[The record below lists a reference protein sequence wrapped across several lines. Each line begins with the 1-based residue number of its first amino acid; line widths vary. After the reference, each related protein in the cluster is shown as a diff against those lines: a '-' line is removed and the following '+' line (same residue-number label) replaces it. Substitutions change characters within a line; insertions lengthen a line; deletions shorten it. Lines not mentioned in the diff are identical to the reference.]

1 MGQNRKKIYWLVFL
15 FSIPFALAHY
25 VNSSFI
31 SSFVGEKFIGFLYFL
46 GSLGSIL
53 ALALAPKIFQ
63 KIGGYKF
70 LLLTTIL
77 NAFYFLLI
85 ANVKSAWG
93 VVIIFILGF
102 SLNILIAF
110 ILDEFLKILTK
121 NNLMGRVRGIQI
133 VVTHVAFILVLLS
146 FWLFLGSHP
155 FRIIYVASFFV
166 TMLFLLVLIF
176 SLKNVPEPEYDKVS
190 SVKFVRIFFRE
201 KTLAKAYV
209 ISLFLQIFYSWMI
222 IYTPLYLSRHLG
234 FTWNQIGIMF
244 AIMLL
249 PFLLIPARVG
259 KYGDRFGERKILMV
273 GFTVASLASL
283 FIFFWTSLGV
293 VGWTILLLAT
303 RVGAAMIEVASDTY
317 FFKHIKPENDEYV
330 GVFRSASPLSY
341 ILGPL
346 LASLVFFFVPS
357 FNFLY
362 LFLSAIML
370 YGVYLSS
377 TIKKSDI

>member
-121 NNLMGRVRGIQI
+121 NSLVGRMRGIQL

-146 FWLFLGSHP
+146 FWLFLGSHS

-166 TMLFLLVLIF
+166 TILFLLVLI
-176 SLKNVPEPEYDKVS
+176 S
-190 SVKFVRIFFRE
+190 
-201 KTLAKAYV
+201 
-209 ISLFLQIFYSWMI
+209 
-222 IYTPLYLSRHLG
+222 
-234 FTWNQIGIMF
+234 
-244 AIMLL
+244 
-249 PFLLIPARVG
+249 
-259 KYGDRFGERKILMV
+259 
-273 GFTVASLASL
+273 
-283 FIFFWTSLGV
+283 
-293 VGWTILLLAT
+293 
-303 RVGAAMIEVASDTY
+303 
-317 FFKHIKPENDEYV
+317 
-330 GVFRSASPLSY
+330 
-341 ILGPL
+341 
-346 LASLVFFFVPS
+346 
-357 FNFLY
+357 
-362 LFLSAIML
+362 
-370 YGVYLSS
+370 LSS
-377 TIKKSDI
+377 YSSC